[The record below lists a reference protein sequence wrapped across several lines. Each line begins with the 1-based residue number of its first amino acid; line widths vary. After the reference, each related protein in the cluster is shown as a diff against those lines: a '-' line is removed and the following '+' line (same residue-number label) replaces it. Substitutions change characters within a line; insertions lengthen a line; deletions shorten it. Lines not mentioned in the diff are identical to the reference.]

1 MGPRYRGFVA
11 GIKKNIRNLEEY
23 RARGF
28 EFMAYKDRE
37 TYLRKQREFHARR
50 KARAQSSRVNTQ
62 ISLTPANSYTQKTN
76 SQRVESRLPV
86 SGKRVP
92 IQPVSGVNRA
102 SVPVTPLTPTPRVI
116 VQKHRAPVLAP
127 ARDPNRGIALRFE
140 PTAKEKFQVDDCGS
154 AWRIV
159 GPMNPSPSLRTRTPR
174 HPRPPTA
181 RARVH
186 ADQRSSPL

>member
-1 MGPRYRGFVA
+1 MKHKLTIEQRLTGARKALAKLECMGPRYRGFVA

-23 RARGF
+23 RIRGF
-28 EFMAYKDRE
+28 EFMPYKDRE

-50 KARAQSSRVNTQ
+50 KARAQSSRVNAQ

-76 SQRVESRLPV
+76 SQRLESRLPV

-102 SVPVTPLTPTPRVI
+102 SVPVTPLTPRVM
-116 VQKHRAPVLAP
+116 VQKHRAPVLA
-127 ARDPNRGIALRFE
+127 AATDPNRGIALRFE
-140 PTAKEKFQVDDCGS
+140 PAAKEKFQVDDCGN

-159 GPMNPSPSLRTRTPR
+159 GPDES
-174 HPRPPTA
+174 
-181 RARVH
+181 
-186 ADQRSSPL
+186 